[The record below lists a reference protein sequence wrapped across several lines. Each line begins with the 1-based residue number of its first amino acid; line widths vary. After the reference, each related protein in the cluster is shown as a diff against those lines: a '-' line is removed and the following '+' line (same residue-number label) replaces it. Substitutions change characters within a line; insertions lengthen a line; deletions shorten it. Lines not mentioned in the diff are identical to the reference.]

1 MLRINNLCYKY
12 DLDSGDFILNNINLS
27 ANNGDIIGVVGKTG
41 SGKSTLL
48 QIISNI
54 LKPSSGEIFLDN
66 KNIHKEFNDFK
77 KLFSNIG
84 IVFQCPEEQ
93 IFAQTVFDDISFGL
107 KNLGKSNAKIKIAV
121 NEISDL
127 LLIDKNILHKSVFE
141 LSGGEKRKCA
151 IAGVLVSKPKI
162 LLLDEPTAALDFKTK
177 NNLLKSIKEYKN
189 SQNGIIFFISH
200 NMQEVLSVCNKV
212 LALNNGNQIFYGD
225 TKKFF
230 EDEKALKEADIDIPD
245 LLKLKNIINKNGYDF
260 LSEISTSQDFV
271 DEILNFLNYKGK

>member
-84 IVFQCPEEQ
+84 IVFQYPEEQ
-93 IFAQTVFDDISFGL
+93 LFASTVFEDISFGL
-107 KNLGKSNAKIKIAV
+107 KNLGKSNEEIKIAV

-260 LSEISTSQDFV
+260 SSEIFNPQDFI
-271 DEILNFLNYKGK
+271 DEIMNFLNYKGK

>member
-107 KNLGKSNAKIKIAV
+107 KNLGKSNEEIKIAV
-121 NEISDL
+121 KEISDL

-151 IAGVLVSKPKI
+151 SSRQRRPLYTGSGRTACNQHHCLLPSLWRKGSCRCGDPARRIKIPRQAVCLPWEMKMRLLRLAGFNPPSRRRRQASDNRRSLRQPI
-162 LLLDEPTAALDFKTK
+162 RHP
-177 NNLLKSIKEYKN
+177 
-189 SQNGIIFFISH
+189 
-200 NMQEVLSVCNKV
+200 
-212 LALNNGNQIFYGD
+212 
-225 TKKFF
+225 
-230 EDEKALKEADIDIPD
+230 
-245 LLKLKNIINKNGYDF
+245 
-260 LSEISTSQDFV
+260 
-271 DEILNFLNYKGK
+271 

>member
-12 DLDSGDFILNNINLS
+12 DVNSDNFILNNINLS

-107 KNLGKSNAKIKIAV
+107 KNLGKSNEEIKIAV

-260 LSEISTSQDFV
+260 SSEIFNPQDFI
-271 DEILNFLNYKGK
+271 DEIMNFLNYKGK

>member
-54 LKPSSGEIFLDN
+54 LKPRSGEIFLDN
-66 KNIHKEFNDFK
+66 QNIHKELNDFT

-107 KNLGKSNAKIKIAV
+107 KNLGKSNEEIKIAV

-127 LLIDKNILHKSVFE
+127 LLINKNILHKSVFE

-245 LLKLKNIINKNGYDF
+245 LLKLKNIINKNRYDF
-260 LSEISTSQDFV
+260 SSEIFNPQDFI
-271 DEILNFLNYKGK
+271 DEILNFLNYKR

>member
-107 KNLGKSNAKIKIAV
+107 KNLGKSNEKIKIAV

-127 LLIDKNILHKSVFE
+127 LLIDKNILHKSVFK

-177 NNLLKSIKEYKN
+177 NNLLKSLKEYKN

-260 LSEISTSQDFV
+260 SSEIFNPQDFI
-271 DEILNFLNYKGK
+271 DEIMNFLNYKGK

>member
-27 ANNGDIIGVVGKTG
+27 ANSGDIIGVIGKTG

-107 KNLGKSNAKIKIAV
+107 KNLGKSNEKIKIAV

-260 LSEISTSQDFV
+260 SSEIFNPQDFI

>member
-12 DLDSGDFILNNINLS
+12 DVNSDNFILNNINLL

-107 KNLGKSNAKIKIAV
+107 KNLGKSNEEIKIAV

-260 LSEISTSQDFV
+260 SSEIFNPQDFI
-271 DEILNFLNYKGK
+271 DEIMNFLNYKGK

>member
-12 DLDSGDFILNNINLS
+12 DLDSGDFILNNIHLS

-107 KNLGKSNAKIKIAV
+107 KNLGKSNEEIKIAV

-200 NMQEVLSVCNKV
+200 NIQEVLSVCNKV

-260 LSEISTSQDFV
+260 SSEIFNPQDFI

>member
-27 ANNGDIIGVVGKTG
+27 ANSGDIIGVIGKTG

-66 KNIHKEFNDFK
+66 KNIQKEFTGFK

-84 IVFQCPEEQ
+84 IVFQYPEEQ
-93 IFAQTVFDDISFGL
+93 LFASTVFDDISFGL
-107 KNLGKSNAKIKIAV
+107 KNLGKSNEEIKIAV

-260 LSEISTSQDFV
+260 SSEIFNPQDFI

>member
-107 KNLGKSNAKIKIAV
+107 KNLGKSNEEIKIAV

-189 SQNGIIFFISH
+189 SQNSIIFFISH

-260 LSEISTSQDFV
+260 SSEIFNPQDFI

>member
-12 DLDSGDFILNNINLS
+12 DVNSDNFILNNINLS
-27 ANNGDIIGVVGKTG
+27 ANSGDIIGVIGKTG

-66 KNIHKEFNDFK
+66 KNIHKEFTGFK

-84 IVFQCPEEQ
+84 IVFQYPEEQ
-93 IFAQTVFDDISFGL
+93 LFASTVFEDISFGL
-107 KNLGKSNAKIKIAV
+107 KNLGKSNEEIKIAM
-121 NEISDL
+121 NKISDL
-127 LLIDKNILHKSVFE
+127 LGLNKNILNRSVFE

-151 IAGVLVSKPKI
+151 LAGVLISKPKV
-162 LLLDEPTAALDFKTK
+162 LLLDEPTVALDFKTK
-177 NNLLKSIKEYKN
+177 ISLLKSLKEYKN
-189 SQNGIIFFISH
+189 SKNAIIFFISH
-200 NMQEVLSVCNKV
+200 NMQEILSICNKV

-225 TKKFF
+225 TQKFF

-245 LLKLKNIINKNGYDF
+245 LLTLKNIINKNGYDF
-260 LSEISTSQDFV
+260 LESVFSPQDFI
-271 DEILNFLNYKGK
+271 DRILNFLNCKGK

>member
-27 ANNGDIIGVVGKTG
+27 ANSGDIIGVIGKTG

-107 KNLGKSNAKIKIAV
+107 KNLGKSNEEIKIAV

-260 LSEISTSQDFV
+260 SSEIFNPQDFI
-271 DEILNFLNYKGK
+271 DEILNFLNYKR

>member
-1 MLRINNLCYKY
+1 MLRINNLRYKY
-12 DLDSGDFILNNINLS
+12 DVNSDNFILNNINLS

-54 LKPSSGEIFLDN
+54 LKPSNGEIFLDN

-107 KNLGKSNAKIKIAV
+107 KNLGKSNEEIKIAV

-177 NNLLKSIKEYKN
+177 NNLLKSLKEYKN

-260 LSEISTSQDFV
+260 SSEIFNPQDFIN
-271 DEILNFLNYKGK
+271 EIMNFLNYKGK

>member
-66 KNIHKEFNDFK
+66 KNIQKEFTGFK

-84 IVFQCPEEQ
+84 IVFQYPEKQ
-93 IFAQTVFDDISFGL
+93 LFASTVFEDISFGL
-107 KNLGKSNAKIKIAV
+107 KNLGKSNEEIKIAI
-121 NEISDL
+121 NKISDL
-127 LLIDKNILHKSVFE
+127 LGLNKNILNRSVFE

-151 IAGVLVSKPKI
+151 LAGVLISEPKV

-177 NNLLKSIKEYKN
+177 IRLLKSLKASAIWSERFCLN
-189 SQNGIIFFISH
+189 I
-200 NMQEVLSVCNKV
+200 VLLVSSTYDAPY
-212 LALNNGNQIFYGD
+212 LA
-225 TKKFF
+225 
-230 EDEKALKEADIDIPD
+230 
-245 LLKLKNIINKNGYDF
+245 
-260 LSEISTSQDFV
+260 
-271 DEILNFLNYKGK
+271 

>member
-12 DLDSGDFILNNINLS
+12 DVNSDNFILNNINLS
-27 ANNGDIIGVVGKTG
+27 ANSGDIIGVIGKTG

-66 KNIHKEFNDFK
+66 KNIHKEFTGFK

-84 IVFQCPEEQ
+84 IVFQYPEEQ
-93 IFAQTVFDDISFGL
+93 LFASTVFEDISFGL
-107 KNLGKSNAKIKIAV
+107 KNLGKSNEEIKIAM
-121 NEISDL
+121 NKISDL
-127 LLIDKNILHKSVFE
+127 LGLNKNILNRSVFE

-151 IAGVLVSKPKI
+151 LAGVLISEPKV
-162 LLLDEPTAALDFKTK
+162 LLLDEPTVALDFKTK
-177 NNLLKSIKEYKN
+177 ISLLKSLKEYKN
-189 SQNGIIFFISH
+189 SKNAIIFFISH
-200 NMQEVLSVCNKV
+200 NMQEILSICNKV

-225 TKKFF
+225 TQKFF
-230 EDEKALKEADIDIPD
+230 EDEKALKESDIDIPD

-260 LSEISTSQDFV
+260 LESVFSPQDFI
-271 DEILNFLNYKGK
+271 DRILNFLNCKGK

>member
-107 KNLGKSNAKIKIAV
+107 KNLGKSNEEIKIAV

-245 LLKLKNIINKNGYDF
+245 LLKLKNIISKNGYDF
-260 LSEISTSQDFV
+260 SSEIFNPQDFI

>member
-12 DLDSGDFILNNINLS
+12 DVNSDNFILNNINLS
-27 ANNGDIIGVVGKTG
+27 ANSGDIIGVIGKTG

-66 KNIHKEFNDFK
+66 KNIQKEFTGFK

-84 IVFQCPEEQ
+84 IVFQYPEEQ
-93 IFAQTVFDDISFGL
+93 LFASTVFEDISFGL
-107 KNLGKSNAKIKIAV
+107 KNLGKSNEEIKISI
-121 NEISDL
+121 NKISDL
-127 LLIDKNILHKSVFE
+127 LGLNKNILNRSVFE

-151 IAGVLVSKPKI
+151 LAGVLISEPKV

-177 NNLLKSIKEYKN
+177 ISLLKSLKEYKN
-189 SQNGIIFFISH
+189 SKNAIIFLISH
-200 NMQEVLSVCNKV
+200 NMQEILSICNKV

-225 TKKFF
+225 TQKFF
-230 EDEKALKEADIDIPD
+230 EYEKSLKEADIDIPD

-260 LSEISTSQDFV
+260 LESVFSPQDFI
-271 DEILNFLNYKGK
+271 DRILNFLNCKGK

>member
-12 DLDSGDFILNNINLS
+12 DLDSGDFILNNIHLS

-66 KNIHKEFNDFK
+66 KNIHKEFTGFK

-84 IVFQCPEEQ
+84 IVFQYPEEQ
-93 IFAQTVFDDISFGL
+93 LFASTVFDDISFGL
-107 KNLGKSNAKIKIAV
+107 KNLGKSNEEIKIAV

-260 LSEISTSQDFV
+260 SSEIFNPQDFI
-271 DEILNFLNYKGK
+271 DEILNFLNYKR

>member
-12 DLDSGDFILNNINLS
+12 DVNSDNFILNNINLS
-27 ANNGDIIGVVGKTG
+27 ANSGDIIGVIGKTG

-66 KNIHKEFNDFK
+66 KNIHKEFTGFK

-84 IVFQCPEEQ
+84 IVFQYPEEQ
-93 IFAQTVFDDISFGL
+93 LFASTVFEDISFGL
-107 KNLGKSNAKIKIAV
+107 KNLGKSNEEIKIAM
-121 NEISDL
+121 NKISDL
-127 LLIDKNILHKSVFE
+127 LGLNKNILNRSVFE

-151 IAGVLVSKPKI
+151 LAGVLISEPKV
-162 LLLDEPTAALDFKTK
+162 LLLDEPTVALDFKTK
-177 NNLLKSIKEYKN
+177 ISLLKSLKEYKN
-189 SQNGIIFFISH
+189 SKNAIIFFISH
-200 NMQEVLSVCNKV
+200 NMQEILSICNKV

-225 TKKFF
+225 TQKFF

-245 LLKLKNIINKNGYDF
+245 LLTLKNIINKNGYDF
-260 LSEISTSQDFV
+260 LESVFSPQDFI
-271 DEILNFLNYKGK
+271 DRILNFLNCKGK

>member
-12 DLDSGDFILNNINLS
+12 DLDSGDFIFNNINLS

-107 KNLGKSNAKIKIAV
+107 KNLGKSNEEIKIAV

-260 LSEISTSQDFV
+260 SSEIFNPQDFI

>member
-1 MLRINNLCYKY
+1 MLRINNICYKY

-107 KNLGKSNAKIKIAV
+107 KNLGKSNEKIKIAV
-121 NEISDL
+121 NKISDL

-230 EDEKALKEADIDIPD
+230 EYEKALKEADIDIPD

-260 LSEISTSQDFV
+260 SSEIFNPQDFI

>member
-66 KNIHKEFNDFK
+66 QNIHKEFNDFK

-107 KNLGKSNAKIKIAV
+107 KNLGKSNEEIKIAV

-260 LSEISTSQDFV
+260 LESVFSPQNFIDR
-271 DEILNFLNYKGK
+271 ILNFLNYKGK

>member
-66 KNIHKEFNDFK
+66 QNIHKEFNDFK

-107 KNLGKSNAKIKIAV
+107 KNLGKSNEEIKIAV

-245 LLKLKNIINKNGYDF
+245 LLKLKNIINKNRYDF
-260 LSEISTSQDFV
+260 SSEIFNPQDFI
-271 DEILNFLNYKGK
+271 DEILNFLNYKR

>member
-54 LKPSSGEIFLDN
+54 
-66 KNIHKEFNDFK
+66 
-77 KLFSNIG
+77 G

-107 KNLGKSNAKIKIAV
+107 KNLGKSNEEIKIAV

-260 LSEISTSQDFV
+260 SSEIFNPQDFI

>member
-107 KNLGKSNAKIKIAV
+107 KNLGKSNEKIKIAI

-260 LSEISTSQDFV
+260 SSEIFNPQDFI

>member
-27 ANNGDIIGVVGKTG
+27 ANSGDIIGVVGKTG

-107 KNLGKSNAKIKIAV
+107 KNLGKSNEEIKIAV

-225 TKKFF
+225 TKNFF

-245 LLKLKNIINKNGYDF
+245 LLKLKNIISKNGYDF
-260 LSEISTSQDFV
+260 SSEIFNPQDFI

>member
-12 DLDSGDFILNNINLS
+12 DLDSGDFILNNIHLS

-66 KNIHKEFNDFK
+66 KNIHKEFTGFK

-84 IVFQCPEEQ
+84 IVFQYPEKQ
-93 IFAQTVFDDISFGL
+93 LFASTVFEDISFGL
-107 KNLGKSNAKIKIAV
+107 KNLGKSSEEIKIAI
-121 NEISDL
+121 NKISDL
-127 LLIDKNILHKSVFE
+127 LGLNKNILNRSVFE

-151 IAGVLVSKPKI
+151 LAGVLISEPKV

-177 NNLLKSIKEYKN
+177 ISLLKSLKEYKN
-189 SQNGIIFFISH
+189 SKNAIIFLISH
-200 NMQEVLSVCNKV
+200 NMQEILSICNKV

-225 TKKFF
+225 TQKFF
-230 EDEKALKEADIDIPD
+230 EYEKSLKEADIDIPD

-260 LSEISTSQDFV
+260 LESVFSPQNFIDR
-271 DEILNFLNYKGK
+271 ILNFLNCKGK

>member
-27 ANNGDIIGVVGKTG
+27 ANSGDIIGVIGKTG

-66 KNIHKEFNDFK
+66 KNIHKEFTGFK

-84 IVFQCPEEQ
+84 IVFQYPEEQ
-93 IFAQTVFDDISFGL
+93 LFASTVFDDISFGL
-107 KNLGKSNAKIKIAV
+107 KNLGKSNEEIKIAV

-260 LSEISTSQDFV
+260 SSEIFNPQDFI
-271 DEILNFLNYKGK
+271 DEILNFLNYKR

>member
-107 KNLGKSNAKIKIAV
+107 KNLGKSNEEIKIAV

-177 NNLLKSIKEYKN
+177 NNLLKSLKEYKN

-230 EDEKALKEADIDIPD
+230 EYEKALKEADIDIPD

-260 LSEISTSQDFV
+260 SSEIFNPQDFI

>member
-12 DLDSGDFILNNINLS
+12 DVNSDNFILNNINLL

-107 KNLGKSNAKIKIAV
+107 KNLEKSNEEIKIAV

-260 LSEISTSQDFV
+260 SSEIFNPQDFI
-271 DEILNFLNYKGK
+271 DEIMNFLNYKGK

>member
-12 DLDSGDFILNNINLS
+12 DLDSGDFILNNIHLS

-66 KNIHKEFNDFK
+66 KNIHKEFTGFK

-84 IVFQCPEEQ
+84 IVFQYPEKQ
-93 IFAQTVFDDISFGL
+93 LFASTVFEDISFGL
-107 KNLGKSNAKIKIAV
+107 KNLGKSNEEIKIAI
-121 NEISDL
+121 NKISDL
-127 LLIDKNILHKSVFE
+127 LGLNKNILNRSVFE

-151 IAGVLVSKPKI
+151 LAGVLISEPKV

-177 NNLLKSIKEYKN
+177 ISLLKSLKEYKN
-189 SQNGIIFFISH
+189 SKNAIIFLISH
-200 NMQEVLSVCNKV
+200 NMQEILSICNKV

-225 TKKFF
+225 TQKFF
-230 EDEKALKEADIDIPD
+230 EYEKSLKEADIDIPD
-245 LLKLKNIINKNGYDF
+245 LLKLQNIINKNGYDF
-260 LSEISTSQDFV
+260 LESVFSPQNFIDR
-271 DEILNFLNYKGK
+271 ILNFLNCKGK

>member
-107 KNLGKSNAKIKIAV
+107 KNLGKSNEKIKIAV

-260 LSEISTSQDFV
+260 SSEIFNPQDFI